1 YDGDGVLMKP
11 QDVAIDAEMNLKVG
25 ASLGLIKSLI
35 LNALSTKYI
44 DQIENERPEFLLELK
59 NELNRKVFNR
69 IPWGEDED
77 QKAFR
82 VQEVIFTT
90 MIIQ

>member
-1 YDGDGVLMKP
+1 
-11 QDVAIDAEMNLKVG
+11 
-25 ASLGLIKSLI
+25 
-35 LNALSTKYI
+35 TKYI

-59 NELNRKVFNR
+59 NEMNRKVFNR